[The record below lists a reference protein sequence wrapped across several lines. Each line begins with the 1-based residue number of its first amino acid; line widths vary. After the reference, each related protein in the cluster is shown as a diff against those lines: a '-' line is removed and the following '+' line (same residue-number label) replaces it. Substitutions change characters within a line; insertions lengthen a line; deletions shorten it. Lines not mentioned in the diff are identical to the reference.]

1 MKENEREKLRPLLF
15 EALLNL
21 QRHDYGWVGTDKLE
35 QELRKV
41 GLRYQEYG
49 AETLRAFLEFFPEDL
64 AITDSA
70 VTQAGE
76 PERSYVILR
85 QYRQLRRQKRRQD
98 GKVPDEKKPAL
109 AKLLR
114 DILQNLSLEQGEWI
128 YITQVGNAVAAAGI
142 NYKEYGFIQLN
153 PFLQQFAEQIELQS
167 PDPSGTKA
175 EAVVR
180 LRRFEMSVPRR
191 AESTAACESEPE
203 SPKFALDDCERER
216 LEKEILKRA
225 QQISVE
231 ENRWRAARS
240 FLEFLRQTGVDYKK
254 YGTGDGILFLKQF
267 PSLLDVRMK
276 ASADGKKLYPVVR
289 LHREERASG
298 QTPRKTEAE
307 RIPEDRRASEAP
319 EAAALRDA
327 RPFAKASNERL
338 QRLMK
343 LLRPE
348 RWSYGETALPVSVTA
363 PILGRY
369 MENHISRICAEHKF
383 RYCRETLPGY
393 QDVQYGIC
401 HTGLVTADFRP
412 IYAFFKNNL
421 LKTGP
426 RWNLDSF
433 AAVGTQAFEDVFRH
447 FEALPPAAAYE
458 LPEIQALS
466 DGAALYCD
474 YRRILT
480 EQTERLPLEFLQSV
494 CTREMLTSGDS
505 TAEEVYTLHPD
516 NAARNRY
523 FANLGRRIEEAPEV
537 SEAMKQA
544 FGQIVNRSLR
554 EFRWN
559 RSVALPGYDAARN
572 VCDILLPLR
581 FAEGREP
588 ERAIAVERT
597 EAGEYIAREV
607 LSLSSAYRR
616 CRAVLYPDSQWL
628 AAEKA
633 VAYDLG

>member
-70 VTQAGE
+70 ATQAGE

-231 ENRWRAARS
+231 EDRWRAARS
-240 FLEFLRQTGVDYKK
+240 FLEFLRQTGMDYKK

-348 RWSYGETALPVSVTA
+348 RWCRLPSSADIWRTT
-363 PILGRY
+363 
-369 MENHISRICAEHKF
+369 F
-383 RYCRETLPGY
+383 PGY
-393 QDVQYGIC
+393 APSISSGIAGKPC
-401 HTGLVTADFRP
+401 PAIKMCSTESAIPGLSRWILDRFMR
-412 IYAFFKNNL
+412 F
-421 LKTGP
+421 LKII
-426 RWNLDSF
+426 F
-433 AAVGTQAFEDVFRH
+433 
-447 FEALPPAAAYE
+447 
-458 LPEIQALS
+458 
-466 DGAALYCD
+466 
-474 YRRILT
+474 
-480 EQTERLPLEFLQSV
+480 
-494 CTREMLTSGDS
+494 
-505 TAEEVYTLHPD
+505 
-516 NAARNRY
+516 
-523 FANLGRRIEEAPEV
+523 
-537 SEAMKQA
+537 
-544 FGQIVNRSLR
+544 
-554 EFRWN
+554 
-559 RSVALPGYDAARN
+559 
-572 VCDILLPLR
+572 
-581 FAEGREP
+581 
-588 ERAIAVERT
+588 
-597 EAGEYIAREV
+597 
-607 LSLSSAYRR
+607 
-616 CRAVLYPDSQWL
+616 
-628 AAEKA
+628 
-633 VAYDLG
+633 

>member
-231 ENRWRAARS
+231 EDRWRAARS
-240 FLEFLRQTGVDYKK
+240 FLEFLRQTGMDYKK

-348 RWSYGETALPVSVTA
+348 RWSYGESALPVSVTA

-383 RYCRETLPGY
+383 RHCRETLPGY

-401 HTGLVTADFRP
+401 HTGLVTVDFRP

-421 LKTGP
+421 
-426 RWNLDSF
+426 
-433 AAVGTQAFEDVFRH
+433 
-447 FEALPPAAAYE
+447 
-458 LPEIQALS
+458 LS

-480 EQTERLPLEFLQSV
+480 EQTKRLPLDFLQSF
-494 CTREMLTSGDS
+494 CTREMLTGGDS
-505 TAEEVYTLHPD
+505 TPEEVYTLHPD

-559 RSVALPGYDAARN
+559 RSVALPGYDATRN

-616 CRAVLYPDSQWL
+616 CRAVLYPESQWL
-628 AAEKA
+628 SAEKA

>member
-1 MKENEREKLRPLLF
+1 MKENEREKLRPLLC
-15 EALLNL
+15 EALLKL
-21 QRHDYGWVGTDKLE
+21 QEHDYGWVGTDKFE
-35 QELRKV
+35 QELQKAGV
-41 GLRYQEYG
+41 RYQEYG
-49 AETLRAFLEFFPEDL
+49 IETLRAFLESFPEDIV
-64 AITDSA
+64 ITDSA
-70 VTQAGE
+70 ATQAGE

-85 QYRQLRRQKRRQD
+85 QYRRLRRQKSWQE
-98 GKVPDEKKPAL
+98 GKIPDEKKPAL
-109 AKLLR
+109 TKLLR
-114 DILQNLSLEQGEWI
+114 AILQNLSLEQGEWI
-128 YITQVGNAVAAAGI
+128 DITQVGNAVAAAGI

-153 PFLQQFAEQIELQS
+153 LFLQQFAEQIELKFS
-167 PDPSGTKA
+167 DPSEKRANTL
-175 EAVVR
+175 VR
-180 LRRFEMSVPRR
+180 LRRFAISVSRR

-203 SPKFALDDCERER
+203 SPKFVLDDRVRER

-225 QQISVE
+225 QQFSLE
-231 ENRWRAARS
+231 ENCWRAAKS
-240 FLEFLRQTGVDYKK
+240 FLEFLQQNGVDSKE
-254 YGTGDGILFLKQF
+254 YGTADGILFLKQF

-276 ASADGKKLYPVVR
+276 ASANGKSLYPVVR
-289 LHREERASG
+289 LHREEQPSG
-298 QTPRKTEAE
+298 QAPRKVEAE

-319 EAAALRDA
+319 AAAALRDSHA
-327 RPFAKASNERL
+327 FAKVSSERL
-338 QRLMK
+338 QRLVK
-343 LLRPE
+343 LLCPE
-348 RWSYGETALPVSVTA
+348 PWNYGDTVLPVAVTA
-363 PILGRY
+363 PVFGRY
-369 MENHISRICAEHKF
+369 MENYISRICAENKF
-383 RYCRETLPGY
+383 RHCRETLPGY

-426 RWNLDSF
+426 RWNLESF
-433 AAVGTQAFEDVFRH
+433 VAVGTQAFEDVSRH

-480 EQTERLPLEFLQSV
+480 EQTERFPLEFLQGV

-505 TAEEVYTLHPD
+505 TPEEVYTLHPE
-516 NAARNRY
+516 NAERKRY
-523 FANLGRRIEEAPEV
+523 FVNLGKQIEEAPEV
-537 SEAMKQA
+537 SEAMKRA

-559 RSVALPGYDAARN
+559 RGVALPGYDAARN

-597 EAGEYIAREV
+597 EAGDYIAREV
-607 LSLSSAYRR
+607 LSLSSAHRR
-616 CRAVLYPDSQWL
+616 CRAVLYPESRWL
-628 AAEKA
+628 SAEKA
-633 VAYDLG
+633 AAYDLG